1 MKYIITLL
9 QLLAQLL
16 AQWLAHSL
24 ALMTEAAK

>member
-9 QLLAQLL
+9 QLLAQWL

>member
-9 QLLAQLL
+9 QLLAL

>member
-9 QLLAQLL
+9 QLLAQWL
-16 AQWLAHSL
+16 AQLLAHSL